1 MKKLSA
7 ILALTAALIAAPLAS
22 FAADHHRKIA
32 VQTYTFRNFTLEKTL
47 EMLKTLPI
55 VGVECYPGQTLSDKF
70 PNVKVGPKMPK
81 EAREYMKKLFKDSGL
96 KMVAFGVVSRYDT
109 ETEKDIEAVCK
120 FAKEMGADRVLSENP
135 VARFPI
141 WDKVGKKYGVTM
153 CVHHHS
159 MTSPNQYWEPLVLAK
174 YTSGYDNVKANPD
187 IGHWSLC
194 AIDPVEGLKT
204 LRGKYVSLHFK
215 DQKEFGVPKNQCVVL
230 GKGAFDMKAILS
242 ELDSQGF
249 DGFLT
254 LENENIASNPMPVI
268 KECVEYLRKN

>member
-1 MKKLSA
+1 
-7 ILALTAALIAAPLAS
+7 
-22 FAADHHRKIA
+22 
-32 VQTYTFRNFTLEKTL
+32 
-47 EMLKTLPI
+47 
-55 VGVECYPGQTLSDKF
+55 
-70 PNVKVGPKMPK
+70 
-81 EAREYMKKLFKDSGL
+81 
-96 KMVAFGVVSRYDT
+96 
-109 ETEKDIEAVCK
+109 
-120 FAKEMGADRVLSENP
+120 MGADRVLSENP

-159 MTSPNQYWEPLVLAK
+159 MTSPNQYWEPMVLAK

-204 LRGKYVSLHFK
+204 LRGKYASLHFK

-230 GKGAFDMKAILS
+230 GTGAFDMKAILS

-254 LENENIASNPMPVI
+254 LENENIASDPMPVI
-268 KECVEYLRKN
+268 KACVEYLRKN